1 MNEAIRMQIS
11 AFVDGELP
19 DSEADLLLRRLSQD
33 AEMRREAADYLEVGR
48 IMRGE
53 SAVRGIE
60 RLRERILA
68 GIDDKAVEDGHK
80 APDSESGSALRP
92 LIGIAVAASVAL
104 VAIFGLQMTPGVD
117 DAAPGASAVA
127 GAADDSAYAT
137 PKPLDEQIL
146 QYVESHGAA
155 SSELGAN
162 GMKTRLTTLRR
173 SEEVTADES
182 EVEGLPIDE
191 QAEDEVENG
200 ESADDS
206 QTRP

>member
-33 AEMRREAADYLEVGR
+33 AEMRREAADYLEIGR

-53 SAVRGIE
+53 PSVRGIE
-60 RLRERILA
+60 RLREHILA
-68 GIDDKAVEDGHK
+68 GIDDKAVDDGHS
-80 APDSESGSALRP
+80 APDSESGNALRP

-117 DAAPGASAVA
+117 DAAPDAGTVA
-127 GAADDSAYAT
+127 GSVEDSAYAT

-146 QYVESHGAA
+146 HYVESHGAA

-162 GMKTRLTTLRR
+162 GMKARLTTLRR
-173 SEEVTADES
+173 SEEVAADDADT
-182 EVEGLPIDE
+182 LPVDE
-191 QAEDEVENG
+191 QAEDEVESG
-200 ESADDS
+200 DSADDS
-206 QTRP
+206 LNRP